1 MEIERMNKGQWGKVR
16 AFFDLRTQE
25 GLVVKGFKIVEG
37 SKGPFVGMPSQRNSS
52 GEYHDTVWA
61 ESELKEEITRL
72 ALENYGGDI
81 MQGAEYTQASPSE
94 EPPPFNDDDIPF

>member
-1 MEIERMNKGQWGKVR
+1 
-16 AFFDLRTQE
+16 
-25 GLVVKGFKIVEG
+25 
-37 SKGPFVGMPSQRNSS
+37 MPSQRNSS

-72 ALENYGGDI
+72 ALESYGGDI
-81 MQGAEYTQASPSE
+81 MQGAEYAPASPAE